1 MEINEMRLE
10 DIEVRRAEI
19 IARRDALMAELENAE
34 NEALDAVE
42 TEVDALEA
50 EARQLKDR
58 ETAIVEA
65 DEARQKELAEAM
77 KTGEVKHEFEE
88 KEKTMSNLEVRK
100 SPEYIEAYANYIKT
114 GDDAECRA
122 LLTENVSGKVPVAEY
137 AEDRVRTAW
146 NREGIMSR
154 VRKTYLKG
162 NLKIGW
168 EKSADSAY
176 VHTEAANTAVT
187 EESLVLGVTNL
198 IPQSIKKWISISD
211 EVMDMKGTE
220 FLDYIYDELTY
231 QIAKKAAD
239 VLVAAIIACTAGGSD
254 NHPQQAS
261 ITATA
266 VSVGLTAKA
275 LAQLSDEA
283 ANPVVIMNKATWGTF
298 KEAEADNGYR
308 YDPFEGLP
316 VVFNNSMSTFDAAT
330 TGVCYAIVGDLGVG
344 AQANFPAG
352 EEIEIKMDDISKMEY
367 DLVRILGREYVGL
380 GVVAPN
386 AFCKIVH

>member
-1 MEINEMRLE
+1 MEINEMKLD
-10 DIEVRRAEI
+10 DIQVRKAEI
-19 IARRDALMAELENAE
+19 VARRDAITLELESE
-34 NEALDAVE
+34 
-42 TEVDALEA
+42 EVDLDALEKETA
-50 EARQLKDR
+50 DLNDEERMLNDR
-58 ETAIVEA
+58 EAAIYQAAE
-65 DEARQKELAEAM
+65 ERQKELQDVM
-77 KTGEVKHEFEE
+77 DHGTEVENFERGN
-88 KEKTMSNLEVRK
+88 TMTNLEVRK
-100 SPEYIEAYANYIKT
+100 TQEYAEAYAEYIKT
-114 GDDAECRA
+114 GDDKECRA
-122 LLTENVSGKVPVAEY
+122 LLTENVSGTVPVAEY

-168 EKSADSAY
+168 EKSADGAY

-198 IPQSIKKWISISD
+198 TPQSIKKWISISD
-211 EVMDMKGTE
+211 EVMDMKGTA

-239 VLVAAIIACTAGGSD
+239 VLVAAIVACTAGGSND
-254 NHPQQAS
+254 HPMVES
-261 ITATA
+261 VTATT
-266 VSVGLTAKA
+266 VTLGLTAKA
-275 LAQLSDEA
+275 LAKLSDEA
-283 ANPVVIMNKATWGTF
+283 ANPVIIMNKATWGSF
-298 KEAEADNGYR
+298 KAVQADGNYG

-316 VVFNNSMSTFDAAT
+316 VVFNNSLSTFDAAT
-330 TGVCYAIVGDLGVG
+330 TGVCYAIVGDLGIG
-344 AQANFPAG
+344 AQANFPNG
-352 EEIEIKMDDISKMEY
+352 DEINIKVDELSKMEY

>member
-1 MEINEMRLE
+1 MNEMTYDEIQIRK
-10 DIEVRRAEI
+10 AEI
-19 IARRDALMAELENAE
+19 VERREAMKAELETAE
-34 NEALDAVE
+34 TEALDA
-42 TEVDALEA
+42 LEK
-50 EARQLKDR
+50 EAADLNEEERQLLER
-58 ETAIVEA
+58 ETAIKEA
-65 DEARQKELAEAM
+65 EEARAKEIAEVM
-77 KTGEVKHEFEE
+77 RSGEEKITFEE
-88 KEKTMSNLEVRK
+88 KKEMTNAEVRK
-100 SPEYIEAYANYIKT
+100 SLEYANAWANYIKT
-114 GDDAECRA
+114 GDDKECRA
-122 LLTENVSGKVPVAEY
+122 LLTENVSGSVPVAEY

-146 NREGIMSR
+146 NRDGIMSR

-187 EESLVLGVTNL
+187 EESLVLGVTSL
-198 IPQSIKKWISISD
+198 VPQSIKKWVSISD
-211 EVMDMKGTE
+211 EVKDMKGTE

-239 VLVAAIIACTAGGSD
+239 TLVAAIIACTAGGSD
-254 NHPQQAS
+254 NHPMQAS
-261 ITATA
+261 ITATS

-275 LAQLSDEA
+275 LAQISDEA

-298 KEAEADNGYR
+298 KAAQAANGYA

-316 VVFNNSMSTFDAAT
+316 VVFNNSLSTFDAAT

-344 AQANFPAG
+344 AQANFPNG
-352 EEIEIKMDDISKMEY
+352 DEIEIKIDEISKMEY
-367 DLVRILGREYVGL
+367 DLVRILGREFVGL

>member
-1 MEINEMRLE
+1 MEIKTMTIDELNERLAAIPAE
-10 DIEVRRAEI
+10 MEVEGANLDDLESEVRAINEEIESRKDAEAQKAEI
-19 IARRDALMAELENAE
+19 RAAVAEGAGEVVKTFVTEERKTMTNAE
-34 NEALDAVE
+34 VRNS
-42 TEVDALEA
+42 
-50 EARQLKDR
+50 
-58 ETAIVEA
+58 
-65 DEARQKELAEAM
+65 
-77 KTGEVKHEFEE
+77 HEY
-88 KEKTMSNLEVRK
+88 NL
-100 SPEYIEAYANYIKT
+100 AYAEYIKT
-114 GDDAECRA
+114 GNDAECRA
-122 LLTENVSGKVPVAEY
+122 LLTENVSGTVPVATY

-176 VHTEAANTAVT
+176 VHTEASNTAVT

-198 IPQSIKKWISISD
+198 VPQSIKKWISISD
-211 EVMDMKGTE
+211 EVKDMKGTA

-239 VLVAAIIACTAGGSD
+239 TLVAAIIACTAGGSD

-283 ANPVVIMNKATWGTF
+283 ANPVVIMNKATWGSF
-298 KEAEADNGYR
+298 KAAQAANGYN

-316 VVFNNSMSTFDAAT
+316 VVFNNSLSTFSAAT

-344 AQANFPAG
+344 AQANFPSG
-352 EEIEIKMDDISKMEY
+352 DEIEIKMDEISKMEY
-367 DLVRILGREYVGL
+367 DLVRILGREFVGI
-380 GVVAPN
+380 GVVGPN